1 MASPNFMALLKGRP
15 TTDLLGTVTG
25 PETGAS
31 SIACTVATLA
41 MTKAEHAGRLI
52 ILDRAAGIAVTLPPA
67 SGSGAVYRFFV
78 KTTITSNTTTIKVAN
93 ASDSMLGMALTF
105 PDDAA
110 PVGGWAVTANDD
122 TITINGSSQGG
133 YLGDQITITDVAT
146 NLFMVLACLR
156 QTGTEATPFSASVT

>member
-1 MASPNFMALLKGRP
+1 MASPNFMALLKGRA
-15 TTDLLGTVTG
+15 TTDLLGSTTG
-25 PETGAS
+25 PETGTPS
-31 SIACTVATLA
+31 TTCTVATLA
-41 MTKAEHAGRLI
+41 MTKAQHAGRLI
-52 ILDRAAGIAVTLPPA
+52 VLDKADGIAVTLPPA
-67 SGSGAVYRFFV
+67 SGSGAAYRFFV

-93 ASDSMLGMALTF
+93 TSDSMLGMALTF

-110 PVGGWAVTANDD
+110 PVGGWAVVANDD

-156 QTGTEATPFSASVT
+156 QTGTEATPFSASV